1 MKATIY
7 QKQWRA
13 KKKNAMT
20 SLEYFKNVN
29 FEFPIWKNN
38 PNKEGVNKYFQVNKS
53 SKNLL
58 PVQLH
63 CNKC

>member
-1 MKATIY
+1 
-7 QKQWRA
+7 
-13 KKKNAMT
+13 MT

-38 PNKEGVNKYFQVNKS
+38 PNKEGVNKHFQVNKT